1 MELLIIGIIIF
12 FGIHLVPIFK
22 IKHSV
27 IQRFGKKPY
36 MAVFSLISAL
46 GLGLMIYGK
55 GHAEFI
61 TVWQPMA
68 GAHWIPI
75 IIMWP
80 VSMLFVW
87 AEIPCR
93 MKIILRHPMLLGVTL
108 LSTSHLFA
116 NGDLATILLMGS
128 FGVYA
133 LFTMIR
139 LGFKKE
145 EKHSTDQRPGRTLSW
160 DVVGIVI
167 GTLAYI
173 LVFTFHEQIT
183 GMPIPVSF

>member
-1 MELLIIGIIIF
+1 
-12 FGIHLVPIFK
+12 
-22 IKHSV
+22 
-27 IQRFGKKPY
+27 
-36 MAVFSLISAL
+36 MALFALISAL

-55 GHAEFI
+55 GHADFI
-61 TVWQPMA
+61 AVWQPMN
-68 GAHWIPI
+68 GAHWIPV

-93 MKIILRHPMLLGVTL
+93 MRIILRHPMLIGVAL
-108 LSTSHLFA
+108 FSVSHLFA

-133 LFTMIR
+133 LFTMMR
-139 LGFKKE
+139 LGFRKE
-145 EKHSTDQRPGRTLSW
+145 DNHNTKPIQDRSLGW
-160 DVVGIVI
+160 DVFGVII

-183 GMPIPVSF
+183 RMPIPVSF